1 MMVSAI
7 LLAGYNNKRAVKK
20 YSRIVAENYGE
31 KLVETGYK
39 PLREFKVVENGVEVS
54 KPILQFALEK
64 LFASD
69 LIDEIVIVGHKMLLE
84 QRLGKFIRDF
94 KKPCLIENQ
103 NARIPH
109 HAMERFKIIP
119 KKVKHN
125 SLTGNMI
132 KGYTA
137 STAYNERKHAI
148 FIASDS
154 PLTTK
159 DFFESFIYIAQD
171 YTQHSAI
178 IFPAVFIEGN
188 LDRLGRRPLR
198 LINDTHFNVSD
209 KKDKHGRQGFRL
221 SSIISVNPNHM
232 NVNTI
237 NTAYNLRKML
247 NPKVQM
253 ELFGITHNLGYKNV
267 YSKYFIKKDLSIRE
281 CENITTE
288 FFQGRLTLL
297 PMIGEDST
305 YDYDG
310 TNSEYI
316 GITNMLNN
324 I

>member
-1 MMVSAI
+1 MISAI

-31 KLVETGYK
+31 TFVETGYK
-39 PLREFKVVENGVEVS
+39 PLREFKFVENGAEVI
-54 KPILQFALEK
+54 KPIIQFTLEK
-64 LFASD
+64 LLASD
-69 LIDEIVIVGHKMLLE
+69 LIDEIVIIGHKMLLE
-84 QRLGKFIRDF
+84 QRLGKLIRDF

-103 NARIPH
+103 NAEIPH
-109 HAMERFKIIP
+109 HAMEHFKIIP
-119 KKVKHN
+119 KRVKQS
-125 SLTGNMI
+125 SLAGNMI

-137 STAYNERKHAI
+137 SNAYNERKHAL

-159 DFFESFIYIAQD
+159 DFIENFISTSQD
-171 YTQHSAI
+171 YKQHSAI
-178 IFPAVFIEGN
+178 IFPAVSIEGN
-188 LDRLGRRPLR
+188 LDKLGRRPLR
-198 LINDTHFNVSD
+198 LINDTHFNVSG
-209 KKDKHGRQGFRL
+209 KKDKYGRQGFRL
-221 SSIISVNPNHM
+221 SSVMSANLHHM

-247 NPKVQM
+247 NPRVQM
-253 ELFGITHNLGYKNV
+253 ELFRITHNLGYKNV
-267 YSKYFIKKDLSIRE
+267 YSKYFIQKDLSVRE
-281 CENITTE
+281 CENITSE
-288 FFQGRLTLL
+288 FFQGKLALL
-297 PMIGEDST
+297 PKVGEDST

>member
-1 MMVSAI
+1 MVSAI
-7 LLAGYNNKRAVKK
+7 LLAGYSNKRAVKK

-31 KLVETGYK
+31 TFVETGYK
-39 PLREFKVVENGVEVS
+39 PLREFRVVEDGVEVR
-54 KPILQFALEK
+54 KPIIQFTLEK
-64 LFASD
+64 LFTIES
-69 LIDEIVIVGHKMLLE
+69 IDEIIIVGHKMLLE
-84 QRLGKFIRDF
+84 QRLGKFIRGYN
-94 KKPCLIENQ
+94 KPCRIENQ

-109 HAMERFKIIP
+109 HAIERFQIIP
-119 KKVKHN
+119 KRVKHS

-137 STAYNERKHAI
+137 SNAYNERKHAL
-148 FIASDS
+148 FVASDS

-159 DFFESFIYIAQD
+159 DFIESFITTAQD
-171 YTQHSAI
+171 YTQHCAI

-188 LDRLGRRPLR
+188 LDRLGRKPLK
-198 LINDTHFNVSD
+198 LINDTHFNVSN
-209 KKDKHGRQGFRL
+209 KNDKHGRQGFRL
-221 SSIISVNPNHM
+221 SSVMSANLHHM

-253 ELFGITHNLGYKNV
+253 ELFRITHNLGYKNV

-281 CENITTE
+281 CENITSE
-288 FFQGRLTLL
+288 FFQGKLTLI
-297 PMIGEDST
+297 PMLGEDST

-324 I
+324 ME